1 MKFALTVLTDAT
13 PTNDETE
20 NNIIVVSA
28 SAVFFTAVPDNTRSL
43 HVKRSSCK
51 DFLTKCAC
59 YSVKVS

>member
-1 MKFALTVLTDAT
+1 MKFALTVTDAT

-28 SAVFFTAVPDNTRSL
+28 STVFFTAVPDNTKSL

-51 DFLTKCAC
+51 DF
-59 YSVKVS
+59 